1 MTETIDNQQPE
12 TVKSPMQKIVEA
24 TLNVFGISDLVTY
37 AQVLR
42 NVFFF
47 LTVIGIGVIE
57 IFNTH
62 WTERMLRLID
72 KKTEHVKEL
81 RWEYMT
87 VKTNM
92 NQRAKQSELQRILE
106 PYGLK
111 SLQEP
116 PKKIDVKPEVL
127 EAGKPLNQ

>member
-1 MTETIDNQQPE
+1 MSEQAENNIPVTTKGQLQRI
-12 TVKSPMQKIVEA
+12 IEA
-24 TLNVFGISDLVTY
+24 TLQVFGISDFVTY

-42 NVFFF
+42 NVFFV
-47 LTVIGIGVIE
+47 LTIIGIGVVE

-62 WTERMLRLID
+62 WSERMMRKIE
-72 KKTEHVKEL
+72 KQTEHVKEL

-92 NQRAKQSELQRILE
+92 NQKAKQSELQKILE
-106 PYGLK
+106 PYGLR

-116 PKKIDVKPEVL
+116 PKKIEVKKEVL
-127 EAGKPLNQ
+127 EKKDR

>member
-1 MTETIDNQQPE
+1 MSEQIENNIPVTTKGQLQRI
-12 TVKSPMQKIVEA
+12 IEA
-24 TLNVFGISDLVTY
+24 TLQVFGISDFVTY

-42 NVFFF
+42 NVFFV
-47 LTVIGIGVIE
+47 LTIIGIGVVE

-62 WTERMLRLID
+62 WSERMMRKIE
-72 KKTEHVKEL
+72 KQTEHVKEL

-92 NQRAKQSELQRILE
+92 NQKAKQSELQKILE

-116 PKKIDVKPEVL
+116 PKKIEVKKEVL
-127 EAGKPLNQ
+127 EKKNE

>member
-1 MTETIDNQQPE
+1 MTTPQDNNTPAI
-12 TVKSPMQKIVEA
+12 TKSPLQRIVEA
-24 TLNVFGISDLVTY
+24 TLDVFGISDLVTY

-42 NVFFF
+42 NVFFV
-47 LTVIGIGVIE
+47 LTIIGIGVVE

-62 WTERMLRLID
+62 WTERMLRRID

-92 NQRAKQSELQRILE
+92 NQRAKQSELLKVLE

-116 PKKIDVKPEVL
+116 PKKIEVKPEVL
-127 EAGKPLNQ
+127 ETKPDDN

>member
-1 MTETIDNQQPE
+1 MSEQIENN
-12 TVKSPMQKIVEA
+12 SPANTKGPLQRIVESA
-24 TLNVFGISDLVTY
+24 LQVFGISDFVTY

-42 NVFFF
+42 NVFFV
-47 LTVIGIGVIE
+47 LMIIGIGVVE

-62 WTERMLRLID
+62 LAERMMRKIE
-72 KKTEHVKEL
+72 KQTEHVKEL

-92 NQRAKQSELQRILE
+92 NQKAKQSELLKVLE
-106 PYGLK
+106 PQGLR

-116 PKKIDVKPEVL
+116 PKKIEVKKEDL
-127 EAGKPLNQ
+127 ENND

>member
-1 MTETIDNQQPE
+1 MAALDNDTPVN
-12 TVKSPMQKIVEA
+12 TKSPLQRIVEA
-24 TLNVFGISDLVTY
+24 TLNAFGLSDFVTY

-42 NVFFF
+42 NAFFV
-47 LTVIGIGVIE
+47 LTIIGIGVVE

-62 WTERMLRLID
+62 WSERMLRRID

-92 NQRAKQSELQRILE
+92 NQRAKQSELLKVLQ

-116 PKKIDVKPEVL
+116 PKKIEADPGILESKAVKE
-127 EAGKPLNQ
+127 

>member
-1 MTETIDNQQPE
+1 MSEEIEN
-12 TVKSPMQKIVEA
+12 KIPVNTTGQLQRIIEA
-24 TLNVFGISDLVTY
+24 ALRLFGISDFVTY

-42 NVFFF
+42 NVFFVI
-47 LTVIGIGVIE
+47 TIIGIGVIE

-62 WTERMLRLID
+62 SSERMIRKIE
-72 KKTEHVKEL
+72 KKTEHIKEL

-92 NQRAKQSELQRILE
+92 NQKAKQSELLKMLE
-106 PYGLK
+106 PQGLR

-116 PKKIDVKPEVL
+116 PKKIEVHKEVL
-127 EAGKPLNQ
+127 ENTN

>member
-1 MTETIDNQQPE
+1 MSEQIENSIPVNMKGPLQR
-12 TVKSPMQKIVEA
+12 IIEA
-24 TLNVFGISDLVTY
+24 ALLVFGISDFITY

-42 NVFFF
+42 NVFFV
-47 LTVIGIGVIE
+47 LTIVGIGVVE

-62 WTERMLRLID
+62 LSERMMRRIE
-72 KKTEHVKEL
+72 KQTEHVKEL

-92 NQRAKQSELQRILE
+92 NQKAKQSELQKILE
-106 PYGLK
+106 PYGLR

-116 PKKIDVKPEVL
+116 PKKIEVKKEDL
-127 EAGKPLNQ
+127 ENITN